1 MATLPAVDE
10 STAPEEVKD
19 LFAQIRRGFGAG
31 QVPAIYQVL
40 GNNPAILAAAV
51 DNRRRI
57 MDEGQLD
64 PALKEW
70 LAWAT
75 VTLAN
80 NQFGIKIHTM
90 RLKKMG
96 VSTAQIIEALAV
108 LQYFSGISTV
118 INGLAMDDDVDP
130 SVLEYLH
137 GADGQ
142 ELG

>member
-1 MATLPAVDE
+1 MATLRR
-10 STAPEEVKD
+10 VKED
-19 LFAQIRRGFGAG
+19 DANQDVAALYRQIADGFGAG

-40 GNNPAILAAAV
+40 GNNPRLLEAAL

-57 MDEGQLD
+57 MNEGELD
-64 PALKEW
+64 PTLKEW

-80 NQFGIKIHTM
+80 NQFGIKVHTA

-96 VSTAQIIEALAV
+96 VSSAQIIEGLSV

-118 INGLAMDDDVDP
+118 INGLAMDDDIDP
-130 SVLEYLH
+130 SVIDYLE
-137 GADGQ
+137 Q
-142 ELG
+142 SE